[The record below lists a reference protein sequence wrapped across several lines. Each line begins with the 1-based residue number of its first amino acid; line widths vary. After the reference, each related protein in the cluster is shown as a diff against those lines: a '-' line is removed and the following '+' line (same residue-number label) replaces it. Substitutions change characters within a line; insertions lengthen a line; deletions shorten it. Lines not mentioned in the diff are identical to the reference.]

1 MPIIYKSFYDTRQID
16 DDQQAFKI
24 LDKVSH
30 LKKFSAEEGDDDNTF
45 VQWADDITDTLS
57 GLCCT
62 GTFLKLLI
70 SSALSGRAKNWF
82 DSATEGIDGHVI
94 KTYNFEKFLAL
105 LSGEFD
111 GAKFLRRER
120 FTELLKL
127 SIDSEKSLETFAY
140 ISGRLTPY
148 YLSSGAALD
157 LFLSKLE
164 PHLQKQ
170 LENSAFPLTLD
181 VALLMTACEFAKGAS
196 SRRKHRNKNTRD
208 FDINTSKIKNAAKV
222 SKISDTETVNE
233 NSVIEKSDRKNYSN
247 ENELQI
253 SDTNLR
259 KRNGRGVQLS
269 LLVAERKR
277 TLSYKNFPANAYAS
291 KNGQSNLIDTFD
303 LHTHLRNGESR
314 QYALNAISTQNND
327 RSIQGTTNIDLIN
340 DEVANMKKRITI
352 NNDRTDEIT
361 SSLNLSR
368 CAVKRN
374 SLQLV
379 SPKTFKGSAELQDP
393 KMKRV
398 LGNGMSIGTSQTTH
412 VFSHPGTPTVG
423 NPARKNGTS
432 RSSQIKG
439 IAHSNPFTANENEK
453 ILNLSES
460 FKNPVTSME
469 INRLSSTAG
478 LKKISGSVHEENKR
492 PNLST
497 QKSYPL
503 HNFAV
508 RTRNAHFNDRPSNYT
523 SAHEITDATCPLSPS
538 IDSIQCLTGPKS
550 MDAETNKATM
560 SSYMVAQDEKAAR
573 SINVETKSRKFPNVI
588 NPFLTNAVN
597 KKKKDYYYI

>member
-1 MPIIYKSFYDTRQID
+1 MPIIYKSFCDTRQID
-16 DDQQAFKI
+16 DDQQAFKM

-82 DSATEGIDGHVI
+82 DSATEGIDDYVI
-94 KTYNFEKFLAL
+94 KTYDFGKFLAL
-105 LSGEFD
+105 LSEEFD
-111 GAKFLRRER
+111 GAKFLRRES

-170 LENSAFPLTLD
+170 LGNSAFPMTLD

-196 SRRKHRNKNTRD
+196 SHRKHRNKNTRD
-208 FDINTSKIKNAAKV
+208 FDINSPKIKSAAKV
-222 SKISDTETVNE
+222 SKISNTKNMNE

-247 ENELQI
+247 KNELQI
-253 SDTNLR
+253 PDTKLR

-269 LLVAERKR
+269 LFVAEHKK
-277 TLSYKNFPANAYAS
+277 TLPYENFSANAYAS
-291 KNGQSNLIDTFD
+291 KNGQSNLIDPFD

-314 QYALNAISTQNND
+314 LYALNAISTQNND
-327 RSIQGTTNIDLIN
+327 RSIPGTTNDNLIN
-340 DEVANMKKRITI
+340 DEVANMRKQITI
-352 NNDRTDEIT
+352 NNERTDEIT
-361 SSLNLSR
+361 PSLNLSR

-379 SPKTFKGSAELQDP
+379 SPNTFKGSAEIQEP

-398 LGNGMSIGTSQTTH
+398 LGSDISIGSSQTMY
-412 VFSHPGTPTVG
+412 VFSHPGTPTVA
-423 NPARKNGTS
+423 NPARKNEIS
-432 RSSQIKG
+432 ESCQINDTV
-439 IAHSNPFTANENEK
+439 HSNPFTANENEK
-453 ILNLSES
+453 ISNLSES
-460 FKNPVTSME
+460 FKNPVASME

-478 LKKISGSVHEENKR
+478 LKKISESVHRENKR

-523 SAHEITDATCPLSPS
+523 SAHEITDATCRLSPS
-538 IDSIQCLTGPKS
+538 INSIQCLTGPKS
-550 MDAETNKATM
+550 RDAETNKATI
-560 SSYMVAQDEKAAR
+560 SSYMVAQDEKAAK
-573 SINVETKSRKFPNVI
+573 SKNVETKSRKFPNVI
-588 NPFLTNAVN
+588 NPFLTNTVN
-597 KKKKDYYYI
+597 KKKKDYYYM